1 MNQLEAGH
9 KRLRSKTDDVE
20 LDKTKDLNQMRHN
33 GGSYEKNHE
42 VAIVDNRVKLV
53 VEPVHKFPVI
63 RPDKY
68 VRLYVNDEEKD
79 DSVVVSNEVEI
90 RIETSDQMPY
100 NSVDIRVTEDK
111 LKAYLTLN
119 KRPGRKVRPVIIE
132 DPYNIAD
139 YIVTTEEEIFTDD
152 TEIKAGEV
160 RKEIEEAGIRFGLK
174 KEAISQAIKNPGE
187 EFLIAEGKPPVP
199 SVDAKIVHNFDEKT
213 VVTHDERR
221 AADKDGIEKIDYFGF
236 IKIYSVKPGQILA
249 VKAEPRHG
257 KPGIDVYGQ
266 EIPVEE
272 PKDIEWN
279 IGEGVIL
286 IGNRA
291 VATRSGRP
299 VIENGKLSV
308 LNIFYVDKDVDITV
322 GSINYNG
329 DVLVSGSVAEHFA
342 VKATGLIKVGKNV
355 SHATIEAGGD
365 IWING
370 NIFGSKVTAGGSS
383 AYYQQV
389 AYNFE
394 KLSSTFEEVEEAV
407 SSLKEESLFKNSTE
421 RQLICGLF
429 ETKYKE
435 TREIISDLV
444 EHQSMLAEDL
454 QNPKILAVINELKIF
469 LDCTAHNIDLVV
481 LGFIKREVGKICRIF
496 GNIANKKSSIYT
508 EYVQNS
514 FLQATGDIKIN
525 KKGAFNSTLI
535 SGGKVIIDGMP
546 GVFRGG
552 KIKAREAVI
561 VRELGS
567 IGGSKVEVEV
577 EEDGKIIID
586 QVYDNVFIKI
596 GGRVHR
602 LDREMKNI
610 KARLHKGEIL
620 L

>member
-1 MNQLEAGH
+1 MKAGH
-9 KRLRSKTDDVE
+9 KRLRLKTDDGK
-20 LDKTKDLNQMRHN
+20 LDVKKDNIDQMREN
-33 GGSYEKNHE
+33 DRPSTKNLE
-42 VAIVDNRVKLV
+42 IAIVDNRVKLMI
-53 VEPVHKFPVI
+53 EPVHKFPVI

-68 VRLYVNDEEKD
+68 VRLYVNDEEKE
-79 DSVVVSNEVEI
+79 DSVIVSNEAEI
-90 RIETSDQMPY
+90 RIEISDQMPQ

-111 LKAYLTLN
+111 LKAYLTLT
-119 KRPGRKVRPVIIE
+119 KKPGKKMRTVIIE

-139 YIVTTEEEIFTDD
+139 YIITTEEEVITDD
-152 TEIKAGEV
+152 TEINVGEV
-160 RKEIEEAGIRFGLK
+160 RKEIEGAGIRFGLK
-174 KEAISQAIKNPGE
+174 KEGISQAIKHPGE

-199 SVDAKIVHNFDEKT
+199 SVDAKIVYNFEEKT

-221 AADKDGIEKIDYFGF
+221 EADKDGIEKIDYFGF
-236 IKIYSVKPGQILA
+236 INIYSVKPGQILA
-249 VKAEPRHG
+249 SKTKPRRG

-299 VIENGKLSV
+299 IIENGKLSI

-329 DVLVSGSVAEHFA
+329 DVLINGSVAEHFT
-342 VKATGLIKVGKNV
+342 VKATGLIKVGRNV

-370 NIFGSKVTAGGSS
+370 NIFGSKITAGGSS
-383 AYYQQV
+383 AYYQQI
-389 AYNFE
+389 AYYFE
-394 KLSSTFEEVEEAV
+394 KLYSTFEEVEEAV
-407 SSLKEESLFKNSTE
+407 LSLKEESLFKNSTE
-421 RQLICGLF
+421 RQIIFGLF

-454 QNPKILAVINELKIF
+454 QNPKVLSVINELKVF
-469 LDCTAHNIDLVV
+469 LDCAFHNIDLVA
-481 LGFIKREVGKICRIF
+481 LSFIKREVDKIRRIF

-525 KKGAFNSTLI
+525 KKGAYNSTLI
-535 SGGKVIIDGMP
+535 SGGKVIIDGVP

-586 QVYDNVFIKI
+586 QVYDNIFIKI